1 LTRVRF
7 DVILSAQVWDV
18 MTVTDE
24 RKISSPDI
32 EAYQAMKLLEA
43 GDSQG
48 AIKKCVDAISQYGD
62 NRNCYLVKARVHIE
76 QEEYGF
82 AEEAL
87 QNVLRLDPEHPAAWA
102 MLGEVYFRL
111 GRETKMEYCRNRLED
126 LFPALTEE
134 AEPEEIEADDLEP
147 VDEVESADDG
157 VEAESEAVSTDE
169 AMSSQ
174 SSFDDD
180 MAKPVNETA
189 GSIIDESLE
198 PKQAIDDV
206 GEFHKQQEKAGG
218 LKTELFETATF
229 ADICISQGKYEKA
242 LQIYQRLLEADPD
255 NERYKEK
262 IKIIN
267 EKRENNDS
275 K

>member
-1 LTRVRF
+1 
-7 DVILSAQVWDV
+7 

-24 RKISSPDI
+24 KKISSPDI

-48 AIKKCVDAISQYGD
+48 AIKKCIDAINRFGD

-82 AEEAL
+82 AEDAL

-126 LFPALTEE
+126 LFPALTE
-134 AEPEEIEADDLEP
+134 AD
-147 VDEVESADDG
+147 
-157 VEAESEAVSTDE
+157 ESEAVDDE
-169 AMSSQ
+169 EPEPINEGATIDEMAESDGEQVSDNETTA
-174 SSFDDD
+174 SRSIPENEV
-180 MAKPVNETA
+180 AKPAPDTV
-189 GSIIDESLE
+189 GSIIDENLE
-198 PKQAIDDV
+198 PKQPMEDSEEHLKSQD
-206 GEFHKQQEKAGG
+206 KASG

-229 ADICISQGKYEKA
+229 ADICISQGKYDKA
-242 LQIYQRLLEADPD
+242 LNIYQRLLEADPD
-255 NERYKEK
+255 NEIYKEK
-262 IKIIN
+262 IKIIT
-267 EKRENNDS
+267 EKWENNDS

>member
-1 LTRVRF
+1 MAV
-7 DVILSAQVWDV
+7 A
-18 MTVTDE
+18 DE
-24 RKISSPDI
+24 KKISSPDI
-32 EAYQAMKLLEA
+32 EAYQAMKLLET

-48 AIKKCVDAISQYGD
+48 AIKRCVDAIALFGD

-126 LFPALTEE
+126 LFPVLTENAE
-134 AEPEEIEADDLEP
+134 AEALDTEEMESNDSDELSDDSDEATH
-147 VDEVESADDG
+147 
-157 VEAESEAVSTDE
+157 TDE
-169 AMSSQ
+169 AITSQ
-174 SSFDDD
+174 STSGNVES
-180 MAKPVNETA
+180 KPSPEES

-198 PKQAIDDV
+198 PKQAFDDS
-206 GEFHKQQEKAGG
+206 GGILQQHDKAGG

-242 LQIYQRLLEADPD
+242 LNIYQRLLQAEPD
-255 NERYKEK
+255 NEKYKEK
-262 IKIIN
+262 IKFIN
-267 EKRENNDS
+267 ERWENNDS
-275 K
+275 E

>member
-1 LTRVRF
+1 M
-7 DVILSAQVWDV
+7 A
-18 MTVTDE
+18 VTDE
-24 RKISSPDI
+24 KKISSPDI

-48 AIKKCVDAISQYGD
+48 AIKRCVDAIALFGD

-126 LFPALTEE
+126 LFPVLTESAE
-134 AEPEEIEADDLEP
+134 AEVINDEEMESGDG
-147 VDEVESADDG
+147 DELSYELSDEVVESAL
-157 VEAESEAVSTDE
+157 TDE
-169 AMSSQ
+169 AITSQ
-174 SSFDDD
+174 STPENDESKPSPDDS
-180 MAKPVNETA
+180 
-189 GSIIDESLE
+189 GSIIDESME
-198 PKQAIDDV
+198 PKQAFDDS
-206 GEFHKQQEKAGG
+206 GGNFKRDDKTGG

-229 ADICISQGKYEKA
+229 ADICISQGKYDKA
-242 LQIYQRLLEADPD
+242 LNIYQRLLQAEPD
-255 NERYKEK
+255 NEKYKEK
-262 IKIIN
+262 IQFIN
-267 EKRENNDS
+267 ERWESNDS
-275 K
+275 E